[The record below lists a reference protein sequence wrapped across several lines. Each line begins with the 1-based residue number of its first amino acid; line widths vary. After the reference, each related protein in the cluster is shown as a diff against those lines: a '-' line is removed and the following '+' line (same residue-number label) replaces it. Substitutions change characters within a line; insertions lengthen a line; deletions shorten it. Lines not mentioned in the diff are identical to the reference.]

1 MSRCR
6 DQALLDFCIG
16 CSYQH
21 STYRFTFYKAT
32 HSAICITGMESQLL
46 LMQIQTLWSSA
57 TEGFAA
63 AQRHAEQA
71 TTMAIQDRAMQT
83 AVSFTSSA
91 PLLQRPVVKVFQVC
105 AGFHTAHAAP
115 YSLLSQLHRVGSCP
129 ELHIAV
135 IADTCRRLHG
145 STTLFLFVAQECVL
159 ACANGLC
166 SGCSCKANS
175 SPFACT
181 SRECRISTAPRQA
194 ASRADLVCDR
204 DSRFCAH
211 LQYCRKL

>member
-1 MSRCR
+1 
-6 DQALLDFCIG
+6 
-16 CSYQH
+16 
-21 STYRFTFYKAT
+21 
-32 HSAICITGMESQLL
+32 MESQLL

-91 PLLQRPVVKVFQVC
+91 PLLQRPVVKVFQ
-105 AGFHTAHAAP
+105 P
-115 YSLLSQLHRVGSCP
+115 YSLLSQLHRVASCP

-145 STTLFLFVAQECVL
+145 STTLFLFVAL
-159 ACANGLC
+159 
-166 SGCSCKANS
+166 
-175 SPFACT
+175 
-181 SRECRISTAPRQA
+181 
-194 ASRADLVCDR
+194 
-204 DSRFCAH
+204 
-211 LQYCRKL
+211 